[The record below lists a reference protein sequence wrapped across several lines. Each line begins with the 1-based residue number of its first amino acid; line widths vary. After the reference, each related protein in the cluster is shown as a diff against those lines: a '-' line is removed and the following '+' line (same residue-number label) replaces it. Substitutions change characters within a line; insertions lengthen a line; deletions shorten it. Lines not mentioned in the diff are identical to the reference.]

1 MTGFTDTGHA
11 MNNTA
16 AGHEAGHAS
25 SPDNERFNRKHHH
38 ARMRR
43 HRSARTATMRAT
55 ALFAAAA
62 FGLSGLAA
70 CGSGASSSSGSSSAD
85 SGALMLGGFFP
96 ETGSL
101 SYLGPDTV
109 AAFKL
114 AVKDVNAAG
123 GVLGKTV
130 NTAIADSSDADH
142 ADQNTSG
149 VQSLLA
155 KKPGVIIGSPSSSVT
170 KNIYKQASGSKVPV
184 ISVGATSPSL
194 SGIDEY
200 FFRTIAP
207 DGVQGAVMGNVI
219 EQDGVQNLAIAVF
232 NDEYGTGLRKVIV
245 NTLADSNVNIVYGK
259 TETFDPTET
268 NFSSLVTTLK
278 ASHPDAILVIAFDQ
292 TKALV
297 KEMISQGIDTNK
309 LYLTDGNTQDYSGDF
324 DPGVLKG
331 DAATIPGAEAS
342 DEFQKRIKS
351 IDSSVKNFTYAAETY
366 DAVVLS
372 ALAAQKGGAVDGA
385 TIKDNLPAV
394 SGADGGTK
402 CKSYK
407 ECLALIK
414 DGKSIQYQGLTGI
427 GPFNKDHDPSSA
439 NIGIYKFDG
448 DNKPVF
454 DHLQSGKVA

>member
-1 MTGFTDTGHA
+1 MNGFTSTGHT
-11 MNNTA
+11 MNNP
-16 AGHEAGHAS
+16 AS
-25 SPDNERFNRKHHH
+25 DSVVSQENGRFVGMQRR
-38 ARMRR
+38 RMRR
-43 HRSARTATMRAT
+43 RSARTAAMRAT
-55 ALFAAAA
+55 ALVAAAA
-62 FGLSGLAA
+62 LGLSGLAA
-70 CGSGASSSSGSSSAD
+70 CGSGSSSSGSASSGN
-85 SGALMLGGFFP
+85 GALTLGGFFP
-96 ETGSL
+96 ETGSM
-101 SYLGPDTV
+101 SFLGPDTV

-114 AVKDVNAAG
+114 AVKDINAAG
-123 GVLGKTV
+123 GVLGKDV

-142 ADQNTSG
+142 ADQNTAG

-155 KKPGVIIGSPSSSVT
+155 KKPGAIIGPTSSSVS

-194 SGIDEY
+194 SGIDPY

-207 DGVQGAVMGNVI
+207 DGVQGAVMSNVI
-219 EQDGVQNLAIAVF
+219 EQDGIQRLAIAVF

-245 NTLADSNVNIVYGK
+245 NTLADSNVDVVYGK

-278 ASHPDAILVIAFDQ
+278 ASNPDAILVIAFDQ

-309 LYLTDGNTQDYSGDF
+309 LYLTDGNAQDYSGDF

-342 DEFQKRIKS
+342 DEFQKRIKA

-407 ECLALIK
+407 ECLALLK
-414 DGKSIQYQGLTGI
+414 GGKSIQYQGLTGI

-439 NIGIYKFDG
+439 NIGVYKFDG

>member
-1 MTGFTDTGHA
+1 MIGFTDTGHM
-11 MNNTA
+11 MNNP
-16 AGHEAGHAS
+16 AGSSAMSQDGERSAG
-25 SPDNERFNRKHHH
+25 EQRR
-38 ARMRR
+38 RM
-43 HRSARTATMRAT
+43 HLRSARTAAMRAT
-55 ALFAAAA
+55 ALVAAAA
-62 FGLSGLAA
+62 LGLSGLAA
-70 CGSGASSSSGSSSAD
+70 CGSGSSSSGSASSG
-85 SGALMLGGFFP
+85 SGALTLGGFFP
-96 ETGSL
+96 ETGSM
-101 SYLGPDTV
+101 SFLGPDTV

-114 AVKDVNAAG
+114 AVKDINAAG
-123 GVLGKTV
+123 GVLGKDV

-142 ADQNTSG
+142 ADQNTAG

-155 KKPGVIIGSPSSSVT
+155 KKPGAIIGPTSSSVS

-207 DGVQGAVMGNVI
+207 DGVQGAVMSNVI
-219 EQDGVQNLAIAVF
+219 EQDGIQRLAIAVF

-245 NTLADSNVNIVYGK
+245 NSLADSNVNVVYGE

-278 ASHPDAILVIAFDQ
+278 ASNPDAILVIAFDQ

-309 LYLTDGNTQDYSGDF
+309 LYLTDGNAQDYSGDF

-372 ALAAQKGGAVDGA
+372 ALAAQKGGATDGA

-407 ECLALIK
+407 ECLALLK
-414 DGKSIQYQGLTGI
+414 GGKSIQYQGLTGI

-439 NIGIYKFDG
+439 NIGVYKFDG

>member
-43 HRSARTATMRAT
+43 RRSARTATMRAT

-331 DAATIPGAEAS
+331 DSATIPGAEAS
-342 DEFQKRIKS
+342 NEFQKRIKS

-414 DGKSIQYQGLTGI
+414 SGKSIQYQGLTGI

-439 NIGIYKFDG
+439 NIGVYKFDG

>member
-1 MTGFTDTGHA
+1 M
-11 MNNTA
+11 
-16 AGHEAGHAS
+16 
-25 SPDNERFNRKHHH
+25 
-38 ARMRR
+38 
-43 HRSARTATMRAT
+43 HRSSARTAAMRAT
-55 ALFAAAA
+55 ALVAAAA
-62 FGLSGLAA
+62 LGLSGLAA
-70 CGSGASSSSGSSSAD
+70 CGSGSSSSGSASSGN
-85 SGALMLGGFFP
+85 GALTLGGFFP
-96 ETGSL
+96 ETGSM
-101 SYLGPDTV
+101 SFLGPDTV

-114 AVKDVNAAG
+114 AVKDINAAG
-123 GVLGKTV
+123 GVLGKDV

-142 ADQNTSG
+142 ADQNTAG

-155 KKPGVIIGSPSSSVT
+155 KKPGAIIGPTSSSVS

-194 SGIDEY
+194 SGIDPY

-207 DGVQGAVMGNVI
+207 DGVQGAVMSNVI
-219 EQDGVQNLAIAVF
+219 EQDGIQRLAIAVF

-245 NTLADSNVNIVYGK
+245 NSLADSNVDVVYGE

-278 ASHPDAILVIAFDQ
+278 ASNPDAILVIAFDQ

-309 LYLTDGNTQDYSGDF
+309 LYLTDGNAQDYSGDF

-342 DEFQKRIKS
+342 DEFQKRIKA

-407 ECLALIK
+407 ECLALLK
-414 DGKSIQYQGLTGI
+414 GGKSIQYQGLTGI

-439 NIGIYKFDG
+439 NIGVYKFDG

>member
-1 MTGFTDTGHA
+1 M
-11 MNNTA
+11 
-16 AGHEAGHAS
+16 
-25 SPDNERFNRKHHH
+25 
-38 ARMRR
+38 
-43 HRSARTATMRAT
+43 HRSSARTAAMRAT
-55 ALFAAAA
+55 ALVAAAA
-62 FGLSGLAA
+62 LGLSGLAA
-70 CGSGASSSSGSSSAD
+70 CGSGSSSSGSASSG
-85 SGALMLGGFFP
+85 SGALTLGGFFP
-96 ETGSL
+96 ETGSM
-101 SYLGPDTV
+101 SFLGPDTV
-109 AAFKL
+109 ATFKL
-114 AVKDVNAAG
+114 AVKDINAAG
-123 GVLGKTV
+123 GVLGKDV

-142 ADQNTSG
+142 ADQNTAG

-155 KKPGVIIGSPSSSVT
+155 KKPGAIIGPTSSSVS

-194 SGIDEY
+194 SGIDPY

-207 DGVQGAVMGNVI
+207 DGVQGAVMSNVI
-219 EQDGVQNLAIAVF
+219 EQDGIQRLAIAVF

-245 NTLADSNVNIVYGK
+245 NSLADSNVNVVYGE

-278 ASHPDAILVIAFDQ
+278 ASNPDAILVIAFDQ

-309 LYLTDGNTQDYSGDF
+309 LYLTDGNAQDYSGDF

-342 DEFQKRIKS
+342 DEFQKRIKA

-407 ECLALIK
+407 ECLALLK
-414 DGKSIQYQGLTGI
+414 GGKSIQYQGLTGI

-439 NIGIYKFDG
+439 NIGVYKFDG

>member
-1 MTGFTDTGHA
+1 MTGFIGYTDTGHVRRRRS
-11 MNNTA
+11 T
-16 AGHEAGHAS
+16 
-25 SPDNERFNRKHHH
+25 
-38 ARMRR
+38 RM
-43 HRSARTATMRAT
+43 AVRAT
-55 ALFAAAA
+55 ALVAAAA
-62 FGLSGLAA
+62 IGLSGLAA
-70 CGSGASSSSGSSSAD
+70 CGSGSSSSGSSSSG
-85 SGALMLGGFFP
+85 SGALTLGGFFP

-114 AVKDVNAAG
+114 AIKDINAAG
-123 GVLGKTV
+123 GVLGKNV

-155 KKPGVIIGSPSSSVT
+155 KKPGAIIGSPSSSVT

-194 SGIDEY
+194 SGIDPY

-207 DGVQGAVMGNVI
+207 DGVQGAVMSNVI
-219 EQDGVQNLAIAVF
+219 EQDGVQKLAIAVF

-245 NTLADSNVNIVYGK
+245 NTLANSNVDIVYGK

-278 ASHPDAILVIAFDQ
+278 AAKPDAILVIAFDQ
-292 TKALV
+292 TKQIV
-297 KEMISQGIDTNK
+297 KEMISQGVNTNK

-324 DPGVLKG
+324 TAGVLK
-331 DAATIPGAEAS
+331 DDPATIPGAEAS
-342 DEFQKRIKS
+342 DAFQKRVKS

-366 DAVVLS
+366 DATVLA
-372 ALAAQKGGAVDGA
+372 ALAAQKGKAADGE
-385 TIKDNLPAV
+385 TIKNNLPAV

-407 ECLALIK
+407 ECLALLK
-414 DGKSIQYQGLTGI
+414 SGKSIQYQGLTGI
-427 GPFNKDHDPSSA
+427 GLFNKDHDPSSA
-439 NIGIYKFDG
+439 NIGVYKFDEN
-448 DNKPVF
+448 NKPVF
-454 DHLQSGKVA
+454 DHLQSGKVS